1 VSGSGAGTR
10 VTSARAA
17 TLTGTTSPL
26 FFLDGVE
33 VDASAIARMR
43 IQDIG
48 VIDILTEVSS
58 TVMFG
63 ARGSN
68 GVISVF
74 TRRGGP
80 APIPET
86 NTVTK
91 KVPGYYVVREF
102 YAPNYSQNLEK
113 HRKPDSR
120 STLWWAHTVRT
131 DQTGLARIQFFTS
144 DDTGVFR
151 VRVEGIDVD
160 GMPLMRE
167 MTFVVE

>member
-1 VSGSGAGTR
+1 L
-10 VTSARAA
+10 TS
-17 TLTGTTSPL
+17 TTTPL

-33 VDASAIARMR
+33 VDVSTIARMR
-43 IQDIG
+43 MQDIG

-74 TRRGGP
+74 TRKGGP
-80 APIPET
+80 APAPET
-86 NTVTK
+86 NMVTK

-102 YAPNYSQNLEK
+102 YAPNYSQNLDI

-131 DQTGLARIQFFTS
+131 DQTGLAKVQFYTS
-144 DDTGVFR
+144 DDVGIYR
-151 VRVEGIDVD
+151 IRVEGIDID
-160 GMPLMRE
+160 GMPLMKE
-167 MTFVVE
+167 MTFRVE